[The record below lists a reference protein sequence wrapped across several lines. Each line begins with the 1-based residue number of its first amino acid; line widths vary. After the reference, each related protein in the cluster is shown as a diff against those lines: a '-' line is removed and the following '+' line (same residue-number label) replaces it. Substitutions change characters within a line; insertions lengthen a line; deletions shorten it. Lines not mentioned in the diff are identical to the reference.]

1 MEMEGGILMRT
12 MAVVFLALLVGTAVI
27 LLPLQDAQ
35 EEMSRPAYTV
45 GVVLKAM
52 DSEHWLAVR
61 SSMQK
66 AAEENHIRLIVMTP
80 ENEAAYG
87 EQDQI
92 IEDLLQE
99 GIDALIVSPV
109 NIHHTAQWVEEAQQ
123 RGIPLLTIDE
133 KLPGI
138 PYVGSD
144 NYRIGQMAAEEMA
157 KRLPAGASVGI
168 LAGSVNQDAHM
179 KRTAGFRDY
188 LREHTD
194 LHLVAVAAE
203 DTKYRQAAL
212 ESADMLRQHP
222 DIRGLFVTSA
232 VMTLGVI
239 DATEGNQLPIHIIG
253 VDTQSDAL
261 AALRLGRIDAMISQE
276 GHESGKMAIDLI
288 VKELQGEGIDGDH
301 FISNEVITKG
311 DADAYQMKE
320 D

>member
-1 MEMEGGILMRT
+1 MRT

-157 KRLPAGASVGI
+157 SRLPAGASVGI
-168 LAGSVNQDAHM
+168 IAGSANQDAHI

-188 LREHTD
+188 LRDHTD
-194 LHLVAVAAE
+194 LRLAAVAAE
-203 DTKYRQAAL
+203 DTKYRQAAR
-212 ESADMLRQHP
+212 ESADMLKQHP
-222 DIRGLFVTSA
+222 DIRGFFVTSA

-239 DATEGNQLPIHIIG
+239 DTTEPDQPRIHIIG
-253 VDTQSDAL
+253 VDTQNDAL
-261 AALRLGRIDAMISQE
+261 AALRLGRIDAMISQD

>member
-1 MEMEGGILMRT
+1 MRKI
-12 MAVVFLALLVGTAVI
+12 ALAFLALLVGTAAL
-27 LLPLQDAQ
+27 LLPIQSQ
-35 EEMSRPAYTV
+35 EGTMVRPTYTV

-61 SSMQK
+61 SAMQE
-66 AAEENHIRLIVMTP
+66 AAAKNNIRLIVMTP

-87 EQDQI
+87 EQNQI

-109 NIHHTAQWVEEAQQ
+109 NIHHTDPWVEEAQQ

-157 KRLPAGASVGI
+157 SRLPAGASVGI
-168 LAGSVNQDAHM
+168 IAGSANQDAHI

-188 LREHTD
+188 LRDHTD
-194 LHLVAVAAE
+194 LRLAAVAAE
-203 DTKYRQAAL
+203 DTKYRQAAR
-212 ESADMLRQHP
+212 ESADMLKQHP
-222 DIRGLFVTSA
+222 DIRGFFVMSA

-239 DATEGNQLPIHIIG
+239 DTTEPDQPRIHIIG
-253 VDTQSDAL
+253 VDTQNDAL
-261 AALRLGRIDAMISQE
+261 AALRLGRIDAMISQD

>member
-80 ENEAAYG
+80 ENE

-109 NIHHTAQWVEEAQQ
+109 NIHHTAQWVEEAQ
-123 RGIPLLTIDE
+123 
-133 KLPGI
+133 
-138 PYVGSD
+138 
-144 NYRIGQMAAEEMA
+144 
-157 KRLPAGASVGI
+157 
-168 LAGSVNQDAHM
+168 
-179 KRTAGFRDY
+179 
-188 LREHTD
+188 
-194 LHLVAVAAE
+194 
-203 DTKYRQAAL
+203 
-212 ESADMLRQHP
+212 
-222 DIRGLFVTSA
+222 
-232 VMTLGVI
+232 
-239 DATEGNQLPIHIIG
+239 
-253 VDTQSDAL
+253 
-261 AALRLGRIDAMISQE
+261 
-276 GHESGKMAIDLI
+276 
-288 VKELQGEGIDGDH
+288 
-301 FISNEVITKG
+301 
-311 DADAYQMKE
+311 
-320 D
+320 

>member
-109 NIHHTAQWVEEAQQ
+109 NIYHTAQWVEEAQQ
-123 RGIPLLTIDE
+123 HGIPLLTIDE

-144 NYRIGQMAAEEMA
+144 GCGGDGRAAACWGICRHPRWQREPGCAYEA
-157 KRLPAGASVGI
+157 DGRLSGLSAGTHRSASCCC
-168 LAGSVNQDAHM
+168 GS
-179 KRTAGFRDY
+179 
-188 LREHTD
+188 
-194 LHLVAVAAE
+194 
-203 DTKYRQAAL
+203 
-212 ESADMLRQHP
+212 
-222 DIRGLFVTSA
+222 
-232 VMTLGVI
+232 
-239 DATEGNQLPIHIIG
+239 
-253 VDTQSDAL
+253 
-261 AALRLGRIDAMISQE
+261 
-276 GHESGKMAIDLI
+276 
-288 VKELQGEGIDGDH
+288 
-301 FISNEVITKG
+301 
-311 DADAYQMKE
+311 
-320 D
+320 

>member
-12 MAVVFLALLVGTAVI
+12 MVVVFLALLVGTAVI

-87 EQDQI
+87 EQNQI

-261 AALRLGRIDAMISQE
+261 AALRLGRIDAMISQD